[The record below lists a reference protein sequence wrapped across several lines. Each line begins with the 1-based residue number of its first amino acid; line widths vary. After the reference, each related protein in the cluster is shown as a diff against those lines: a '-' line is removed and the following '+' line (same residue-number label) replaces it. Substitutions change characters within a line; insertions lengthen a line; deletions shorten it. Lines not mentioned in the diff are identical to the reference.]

1 MKMNVV
7 DYQEH
12 VLNPKGPRRN
22 SSDNEMVLGLEKY
35 DVSHEDY
42 ELTLQKYALKTPP
55 SVAHL
60 SNHKKLQVTAAS
72 TGSLRMGSLKQSTLL
87 SIIKE
92 SYLSTQPEQS

>member
-1 MKMNVV
+1 MNVV

-35 DVSHEDY
+35 DISHDNY
-42 ELTLQKYALKTPP
+42 ELNMQKYASKTPP

-60 SNHKKLQVTAAS
+60 SSHKKLQVTAPS
-72 TGSLRMGSLKQSTLL
+72 SGSLRRGSLKQASLL
-87 SIIKE
+87 GIIKE
-92 SYLSTQPEQS
+92 SYLSTQAEQS